1 MIAPHATPRGAFAVL
16 LVLVLAGFAIGCAQ
30 TEVDVTRRTLTELP
44 QPDRVLVRNFAVT
57 QGEVELDGGIAPTL
71 ARDVQG
77 EVESTEAQKVGR
89 AAADA
94 LADELV
100 KTLVEKGIPAER
112 ADRSMRV
119 TSTTAVVIGQ
129 FRTLDEGNQTLRT
142 LVGFG
147 LGGSKVRTHAQF
159 YQDGLLIAEAET
171 SADSGYK
178 PGAGVTL
185 GVGAAAG
192 TAATAAGMA
201 AGTTTVSEVFMTSVE
216 AGARRTAREIAEKI
230 HEAYVRRGW
239 LEP

>member
-1 MIAPHATPRGAFAVL
+1 MIAPQAAFRGAAAGL
-16 LVLVLAGFAIGCAQ
+16 LALALAGFAFGCAP
-30 TEVDVTRRTLTELP
+30 TKVDVTRRTLNDLP

-57 QGEVELDGGIAPTL
+57 QDEVELDGGIGPTL

-77 EVESTEAQKVGR
+77 EVESTDAQKVGR

-100 KTLVEKGIPAER
+100 KKLVDKGIPAER
-112 ADRSMRV
+112 ADRSMLV
-119 TSTTAVVIGQ
+119 TSTTAVIIGQ
-129 FRTLDEGNQTLRT
+129 FLTLDEGNQTLRT

-147 LGGSKVRTHAQF
+147 LGGSKVRTRMQV

-192 TAATAAGMA
+192 TAATAAAVA
-201 AGTTTVSEVFMTSVE
+201 AGTTTISEIFMTSVE
-216 AGARRTAREIAEKI
+216 AGARRTAREIADKI

-239 LEP
+239 LAP